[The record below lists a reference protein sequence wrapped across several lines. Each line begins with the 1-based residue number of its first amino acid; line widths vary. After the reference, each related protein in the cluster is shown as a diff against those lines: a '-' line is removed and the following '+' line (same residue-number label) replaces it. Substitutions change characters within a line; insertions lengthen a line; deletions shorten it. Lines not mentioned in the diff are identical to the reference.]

1 MEKTKKARLGGKLR
15 GIRELLGVFGAFALI
30 FVLLSVLPGVSEKFL
45 APSNLFNIA
54 RQITVNIVLACGLTM
69 AILIGGIDL
78 SVGSVIA
85 ISGCLVG
92 GLMTNNGLPV
102 YAAIAIGLASGAVFG
117 AVNGLVISRTNIPP
131 FIVTL
136 ATMYVGRGIVRLY
149 TDSSTILI
157 TDDVFSY
164 IGSGKLFGVVPIQI
178 IYIVVLCL
186 VTWFILNRTKFG
198 RHIYAVGDNEQ
209 AALFTGINV
218 RRVKLTVYVL
228 VGLFAAIAGILNAA
242 RTSAGL
248 YTSGEGYEMDAIADP
263 HATSIVY
270 RSRCRN
276 FVNIGN
282 NVSSRVVMTPEE
294 AERRF
299 RHPIIQVVMSIAR
312 EWFKDEPRVSF
323 HDPLAAV
330 CIFNDDVCSYKR
342 GYMDCVLDSRLL
354 GGMTIFREDPAGP
367 HQVAW
372 DVDGDKFFEHLFEV
386 FA

>member
-1 MEKTKKARLGGKLR
+1 MEKAKKARLGGKLR

-186 VTWFILNRTKFG
+186 CL
-198 RHIYAVGDNEQ
+198 
-209 AALFTGINV
+209 
-218 RRVKLTVYVL
+218 
-228 VGLFAAIAGILNAA
+228 
-242 RTSAGL
+242 L
-248 YTSGEGYEMDAIADP
+248 YTSDAAD
-263 HATSIVY
+263 
-270 RSRCRN
+270 
-276 FVNIGN
+276 
-282 NVSSRVVMTPEE
+282 E
-294 AERRF
+294 
-299 RHPIIQVVMSIAR
+299 
-312 EWFKDEPRVSF
+312 
-323 HDPLAAV
+323 
-330 CIFNDDVCSYKR
+330 
-342 GYMDCVLDSRLL
+342 
-354 GGMTIFREDPAGP
+354 
-367 HQVAW
+367 
-372 DVDGDKFFEHLFEV
+372 
-386 FA
+386 

>member
-30 FVLLSVLPGVSEKFL
+30 FVL
-45 APSNLFNIA
+45 
-54 RQITVNIVLACGLTM
+54 
-69 AILIGGIDL
+69 L

-178 IYIVVLCL
+178 IYIVVL
-186 VTWFILNRTKFG
+186 
-198 RHIYAVGDNEQ
+198 
-209 AALFTGINV
+209 
-218 RRVKLTVYVL
+218 
-228 VGLFAAIAGILNAA
+228 
-242 RTSAGL
+242 
-248 YTSGEGYEMDAIADP
+248 
-263 HATSIVY
+263 
-270 RSRCRN
+270 
-276 FVNIGN
+276 
-282 NVSSRVVMTPEE
+282 
-294 AERRF
+294 
-299 RHPIIQVVMSIAR
+299 
-312 EWFKDEPRVSF
+312 
-323 HDPLAAV
+323 
-330 CIFNDDVCSYKR
+330 
-342 GYMDCVLDSRLL
+342 
-354 GGMTIFREDPAGP
+354 
-367 HQVAW
+367 
-372 DVDGDKFFEHLFEV
+372 
-386 FA
+386 